1 MGELSEYHKSLAED
15 KNNMSYWLPK
25 INKEKSFDTFVVP
38 DTAIVQVPERIMEMF
53 FMEKK
58 GMTQHEMMIEVMKW
72 TKEVFVPQAEK
83 EIGGGKWFIKNGAF
97 SNKFD
102 FSSCMNISSNYL
114 LLTSNIIDINYQS
127 LCFDTGGNTELV
139 ARRFIDYNEAKIPCI
154 YNGMPLRTEVRVFY
168 DFDIKKV
175 LYAVNYWDWNYC
187 YSSICRNATDKIVYE
202 NYYDTIKK
210 NYEEVVDDVIK
221 CAELGLMDVDE
232 LSGVWSI
239 DFMIAEDRNGVKT
252 TYLIDI
258 AEGPRSAYWNEEK
271 VKAAYKEELSLI

>member
-1 MGELSEYHKSLAED
+1 
-15 KNNMSYWLPK
+15 
-25 INKEKSFDTFVVP
+25 
-38 DTAIVQVPERIMEMF
+38 
-53 FMEKK
+53 
-58 GMTQHEMMIEVMKW
+58 
-72 TKEVFVPQAEK
+72 
-83 EIGGGKWFIKNGAF
+83 
-97 SNKFD
+97 
-102 FSSCMNISSNYL
+102 
-114 LLTSNIIDINYQS
+114 
-127 LCFDTGGNTELV
+127 
-139 ARRFIDYNEAKIPCI
+139 
-154 YNGMPLRTEVRVFY
+154 MPLRTEVRVFY

-252 TYLIDI
+252 TYLIDM